1 MEQKREKF
9 PIGVSTAMTQYDETV
24 TSYMGLTREQKR
36 DLLTG
41 ALINRSEHGA
51 LLRSESVTER
61 K

>member
-1 MEQKREKF
+1 MEQKREKC

-41 ALINRSEHGA
+41 VLTSRAEHGA
-51 LLRSESVTER
+51 LLRSESVTEQ

>member
-1 MEQKREKF
+1 MERNREKC

-41 ALINRSEHGA
+41 TLIGRAEHGA
-51 LLRSESVTER
+51 LLRSESLTER

>member
-1 MEQKREKF
+1 MEQKRGES

-36 DLLTG
+36 ALLTG
-41 ALINRSEHGA
+41 VLIDRAEHGA
-51 LLRSESVTER
+51 LLRSESSSER